1 MGTIGIVL
9 LIACANVANLLLVRA
24 DGRRHELAVRAAL
37 GAGWGRIV
45 RELMLESVLLGLL
58 GGALGLGIA
67 YAGLRALVA
76 MGPATLP
83 RLSEISIDPRA
94 LGFTLVISLL
104 SGLLFGLLPALKYAS
119 PRLAPSQ
126 HFFSG
131 GGRTASQSR
140 ERHRTR
146 NILVV
151 AQVALA
157 LVLLIG
163 SGLMIRT
170 FQALRKVEPGF
181 TRAEQLQTLRI
192 TVPPALVPEPERV
205 ARMQQD
211 IVDKLSTIPG
221 VRSVGFASGMPMEG
235 LTPNWDA
242 MSVEGKTY
250 AADEI
255 PPFRLFKSVSPGFFQ
270 TAGTRLIAGRD
281 FTWTDLDGRRPIVM
295 ISENL
300 AREIWDSPSAAL
312 GKRIR
317 QGTSTVGIGQW
328 QEVVGVVQDVRENGA
343 HASAPTIVYWPST
356 REALTPAG
364 RMQVNVTRAI
374 ALAIRSERA
383 GTEAFLNE
391 MRQAVW
397 SVNPS
402 LPLASVQTMQ
412 EIYDRSMARTSFTLV
427 MLAIAG
433 AMALVLGV
441 VGIYGVISYAV
452 SQRTREIGI
461 RLALGVQPGQ
471 LKRMFV
477 RDGLTLAGIGTAIGL
492 AAATGLTRVMSS
504 LLFGISAL
512 DPVTYAAVPVVLV
525 IATLA
530 ASYLPARRA
539 AAVDPVEA
547 LRAE

>member
-1 MGTIGIVL
+1 
-9 LIACANVANLLLVRA
+9 
-24 DGRRHELAVRAAL
+24 
-37 GAGWGRIV
+37 
-45 RELMLESVLLGLL
+45 
-58 GGALGLGIA
+58 
-67 YAGLRALVA
+67 
-76 MGPATLP
+76 
-83 RLSEISIDPRA
+83 
-94 LGFTLVISLL
+94 
-104 SGLLFGLLPALKYAS
+104 
-119 PRLAPSQ
+119 
-126 HFFSG
+126 
-131 GGRTASQSR
+131 
-140 ERHRTR
+140 
-146 NILVV
+146 V

-221 VRSVGFASGMPMEG
+221 VRSVGFSSGMPMEG

-242 MSVEGKTY
+242 MTVEGKTY

-255 PPFRLFKSVSPGFFQ
+255 PPFRLFKNVSPGFFQ
-270 TAGTRLIAGRD
+270 TSGTRLIAGRD
-281 FTWTDLDGRRPIVM
+281 FTWTDLDGRRPIVV

-300 AREIWDSPSAAL
+300 AREIWGSPSAAL

-317 QGTSTVGIGQW
+317 QGTSTVGISQW
-328 QEVVGVVQDVRENGA
+328 QEVVGVVQDVRENGV

-364 RMQVNVTRAI
+364 RMQVNVSRAI

-383 GTEAFLNE
+383 GTEAFLIE

-427 MLAIAG
+427 MLAIAS

-477 RDGLTLAGIGTAIGL
+477 RDGLTLAGVGTAIGL

-512 DPVTYAAVPVVLV
+512 DPVTYGAVPVVLV
-525 IATLA
+525 IAALV

>member
-1 MGTIGIVL
+1 
-9 LIACANVANLLLVRA
+9 
-24 DGRRHELAVRAAL
+24 
-37 GAGWGRIV
+37 
-45 RELMLESVLLGLL
+45 
-58 GGALGLGIA
+58 
-67 YAGLRALVA
+67 
-76 MGPATLP
+76 
-83 RLSEISIDPRA
+83 
-94 LGFTLVISLL
+94 
-104 SGLLFGLLPALKYAS
+104 
-119 PRLAPSQ
+119 
-126 HFFSG
+126 
-131 GGRTASQSR
+131 
-140 ERHRTR
+140 
-146 NILVV
+146 V

-242 MSVEGKTY
+242 MTVEGKTY

-255 PPFRLFKSVSPGFFQ
+255 PPFRLFKNVSPGFFQ

-281 FTWTDLDGRRPIVM
+281 FTWTDLDGRRPIVV

-300 AREIWDSPSAAL
+300 AREIWGSPSAAL

-317 QGTSTVGIGQW
+317 QGTSTVGISQW
-328 QEVVGVVQDVRENGA
+328 QEVVGVVQDVRENGV

-364 RMQVNVTRAI
+364 RMQVNVSRAI

-427 MLAIAG
+427 MLAIAS

-477 RDGLTLAGIGTAIGL
+477 RDGLTLAGVGTAIGL

-512 DPVTYAAVPVVLV
+512 DPVTYVAVPVILV
-525 IATLA
+525 TATLA

>member
-1 MGTIGIVL
+1 
-9 LIACANVANLLLVRA
+9 
-24 DGRRHELAVRAAL
+24 
-37 GAGWGRIV
+37 
-45 RELMLESVLLGLL
+45 
-58 GGALGLGIA
+58 
-67 YAGLRALVA
+67 
-76 MGPATLP
+76 
-83 RLSEISIDPRA
+83 
-94 LGFTLVISLL
+94 
-104 SGLLFGLLPALKYAS
+104 
-119 PRLAPSQ
+119 
-126 HFFSG
+126 
-131 GGRTASQSR
+131 
-140 ERHRTR
+140 
-146 NILVV
+146 VV
-151 AQVALA
+151 
-157 LVLLIG
+157 
-163 SGLMIRT
+163 
-170 FQALRKVEPGF
+170 
-181 TRAEQLQTLRI
+181 
-192 TVPPALVPEPERV
+192 
-205 ARMQQD
+205 
-211 IVDKLSTIPG
+211 
-221 VRSVGFASGMPMEG
+221 
-235 LTPNWDA
+235 
-242 MSVEGKTY
+242 
-250 AADEI
+250 
-255 PPFRLFKSVSPGFFQ
+255 
-270 TAGTRLIAGRD
+270 
-281 FTWTDLDGRRPIVM
+281 

-300 AREIWDSPSAAL
+300 AREIWGSPSAAL

-328 QEVVGVVQDVRENGA
+328 QEVVGVVQDVRENGV

-427 MLAIAG
+427 MLAIAS

-452 SQRTREIGI
+452 AQRTREIGI

-477 RDGLTLAGIGTAIGL
+477 RDGLTLAGVGTAIGL

-512 DPVTYAAVPVVLV
+512 DPVTYVAVPVVLV

-547 LRAE
+547 LRAD